1 MVSREGHDYR
11 NYSSTSRPVLF
22 VSVVPPTVVGS
33 WSLIYRTQCGLVISR
48 FPIFRQ
54 QRGCYT
60 QHLDFSFLPGHLK
73 LLLSQYFVS
82 VLHPK
87 ALLKNMPWELRR
99 HTRRQD
105 NRVRQWPSTQMANLR
120 SWRRF

>member
-48 FPIFRQ
+48 FPLFRQ
-54 QRGCYT
+54 KRGRYT
-60 QHLDFSFLPGHLK
+60 QRLNFGFQPRHLK
-73 LLLSQYFVS
+73 LLLSQNFVN
-82 VLHPK
+82 VLHGQ
-87 ALLKNMPWELRR
+87 ALLKNMAWEMCR
-99 HTRRQD
+99 HTTRQD
-105 NRVRQWPSTQMANLR
+105 NRV
-120 SWRRF
+120 